1 MADHP
6 DRFITDRRTFIRV
19 LGLGTLSVPI
29 LAACGGATPA
39 STTATSA
46 GGAATTAATT
56 TTSTTPPTGPVKG
69 GELVIVTGDGVG
81 GTFASS
87 ASLGPHAVAHRQ
99 FLWGL
104 YGESNGYELVP
115 TLAEGYEVS
124 PDGLTHT
131 FRIREGLTFH
141 DGSPL
146 TAREVVQNLEMYF
159 DPASPL
165 RDQAGIYLQVIL
177 FFGFPT
183 PETMFRAEAVDDL
196 TVVIRAPEPRPDL
209 RGAMTSLYI
218 YNPRILEA
226 HVDTYGTDPD
236 LLAQVGSGPFRLT
249 SFDPGK
255 SVEFERVDGFF
266 EEAYLDRLR
275 IQLVPD
281 AAARFL
287 ALQSGDAQAAYALS
301 NPDWNAVANDPD
313 TWAVHVG
320 KLDTNVFLSLN
331 LDLEPAWADERVRK
345 AVAYATNREAYVEAF
360 WGKGLAE
367 PSGIIALAP
376 GSDSRALPDV
386 APPPYDP
393 DKARQLLVEA
403 GYGDGLELT
412 VADPTAFTNVPELK
426 AMLEAMAAD
435 LAQVGVDLKI
445 NIVDPGSWIPATAEN
460 DCSVVPYGNGPGVEP
475 AVASLYFNRSP
486 RQYATPTTDE
496 WRAMVVE
503 ARTALDLEDSYATLR
518 RLMTA
523 SAEAMAGVPIAFAG
537 VGIAS
542 RANVRDL
549 GVYHA
554 GIASHHTAWI
564 EA

>member
-1 MADHP
+1 MADQHHG
-6 DRFITDRRTFIRV
+6 IDRRTFIRI
-19 LGLGTLSVPI
+19 LGLGTLSIPV
-29 LAACGGATPA
+29 LAACGEVATTTTAGATTTPGA
-39 STTATSA
+39 PGTTAATSTTAT
-46 GGAATTAATT
+46 TA
-56 TTSTTPPTGPVKG
+56 PMGPTKG

-104 YGESNGYELVP
+104 YGQDNDYNLVP
-115 TLAEGYEVS
+115 ALAEDYQVS
-124 PDGLTHT
+124 SDGLTHT

-146 TAREVVQNLEMYF
+146 TAHEVAQNLEMYF
-159 DPASPL
+159 NPESPL

-183 PETMFRAEAVDDL
+183 PETMFRAESVDDL
-196 TVVIRAPEPRPDL
+196 TVEVTAPEPRPDL

-218 YNPRILEA
+218 YNPRVVEA
-226 HVDTYGTDPD
+226 NVDTYGTNPD
-236 LLAQVGSGPFRLT
+236 LLAQVGSGPFKVT
-249 SFDPGK
+249 AFDPGK
-255 SVEFERVDGFF
+255 SVEFARVDGFF

-301 NPDWNAVANDPD
+301 NPDWNAVIGDPEK
-313 TWAVHVG
+313 WATHVG

-331 LDLEPAWADERVRK
+331 LDKEPAWADERVRK
-345 AVAYATNREAYVEAF
+345 AVAYATNRETYVKAF
-360 WGKGLAE
+360 WGEGLAE
-367 PSGIIALAP
+367 AAGIVALAP
-376 GSDSRALPDV
+376 GSDPRALPDV

-393 DKARQLLVEA
+393 DKARQLLAEA

-412 VADPTAFTNVPELK
+412 IANPTSFTNVPELK

-435 LAQVGVDLKI
+435 LADVGIDLKI

-486 RQYATPTTDE
+486 AQYATPTTDE
-496 WRAMVVE
+496 WRAQIVE
-503 ARTALDLEDSYATLR
+503 ARTALDVEKSYAILSQM
-518 RLMTA
+518 LADA
-523 SAEAMAGVPIAFAG
+523 SEAMAGVPIAFAG

-542 RANVRDL
+542 QANVHDL
-549 GVYHA
+549 GVYQA
-554 GIASHHTAWI
+554 GIASHHRAWI
-564 EA
+564 ET

>member
-1 MADHP
+1 MADRH
-6 DRFITDRRTFIRV
+6 RGIDRRTFIRI
-19 LGLGTLSVPI
+19 LGLGTLSIPV
-29 LAACGGATPA
+29 LAACGETATT
-39 STTATSA
+39 TTAP
-46 GGAATTAATT
+46 GAATTAATAPST
-56 TTSTTPPTGPVKG
+56 TTTTAPAGPTKG

-104 YGESNGYELVP
+104 YGQDNDYNLVP
-115 TLAEGYEVS
+115 ALAEDYQVS

-146 TAREVVQNLEMYF
+146 TAQEVVQNLEMYF
-159 DPASPL
+159 DPESPL

-183 PETMFRAEAVDDL
+183 PATMFRAEATDDL
-196 TVVIRAPEPRPDL
+196 TVVITAPEPRPDL

-218 YNPRILEA
+218 YNPRVVEA
-226 HVDTYGTDPD
+226 HLDTYGTDPE
-236 LLAQVGSGPFRLT
+236 LLAQVGSGPFKVT

-255 SVEFERVDGFF
+255 SVEFTRVDGFF
-266 EEAYLDRLR
+266 DEAYLDRLR

-301 NPDWNAVANDPD
+301 NPDWNAVVNDPER
-313 TWAVHVG
+313 WATHVG

-331 LDLEPAWADERVRK
+331 LDQEPAWADERVRK
-345 AVAYATNREAYVEAF
+345 AVAYATNREAYVKAF
-360 WGKGLAE
+360 WGEGLAKAA
-367 PSGIIALAP
+367 GIVALAP
-376 GSDSRALPDV
+376 GSDPRALPDV
-386 APPPYDP
+386 PPPAYDP
-393 DKARQLLVEA
+393 DMARQLLADA
-403 GYGDGLELT
+403 GYADGLELT
-412 VADPTAFTNVPELK
+412 VADPASFTNVPELK

-435 LAQVGVDLKI
+435 LADVGIDLKI
-445 NIVDPGSWIPATAEN
+445 NLVDPGSWIPATAEN

-486 RQYATPTTDE
+486 AQYATPTTDE
-496 WRAMVVE
+496 WRSQIVE
-503 ARTALDLEDSYATLR
+503 ARTALDVEKSYAILNQ
-518 RLMTA
+518 MMAEA
-523 SAEAMAGVPIAFAG
+523 SQAMAGVPIAFAG

-542 RANVRDL
+542 RADVHDL
-549 GVYHA
+549 GVYQA
-554 GIASHHTAWI
+554 GIASHHQAWI